1 MLNHQCP
8 RIRCRIREPAAN
20 LLSICLLGCSSRDL
34 QSCGCFSCLY
44 VFGCKITKNP
54 AYSDTFCKLSYG
66 LIAFSLFKGF
76 DISFL
81 LYLFISFGI
90 RPVAGHLV
98 MSLCI
103 DRKGNEKANHFQR
116 KNKKKQKNRI
126 CCDCK
131 SCFVWGDGLYLLHN
145 LSC

>member
-76 DISFL
+76 DILFFIFLNHSF
-81 LYLFISFGI
+81 S
-90 RPVAGHLV
+90 
-98 MSLCI
+98 
-103 DRKGNEKANHFQR
+103 
-116 KNKKKQKNRI
+116 
-126 CCDCK
+126 K
-131 SCFVWGDGLYLLHN
+131 SCATHTVHSSIISVKFLGNGNLILTSGLMPVSSMLIPLAIRTERVMGI
-145 LSC
+145 

>member
-66 LIAFSLFKGF
+66 LIAFS
-76 DISFL
+76 SFEGL
-81 LYLFISFGI
+81 TFRSYCIFLSHLVS
-90 RPVAGHLV
+90 RPIAGHLV

-116 KNKKKQKNRI
+116 KNKKKQKKQ
-126 CCDCK
+126 D
-131 SCFVWGDGLYLLHN
+131 LP
-145 LSC
+145 

>member
-44 VFGCKITKNP
+44 VFGCNITENP
-54 AYSDTFCKLSYG
+54 AYSDTFCKSSYG

-76 DISFL
+76 DILFFIFSNHSF
-81 LYLFISFGI
+81 S
-90 RPVAGHLV
+90 
-98 MSLCI
+98 
-103 DRKGNEKANHFQR
+103 
-116 KNKKKQKNRI
+116 
-126 CCDCK
+126 K
-131 SCFVWGDGLYLLHN
+131 SCVTHTVHSSIISVKFLGNGNLILTSGLMPVSSMLIPLAIRTERVMGI
-145 LSC
+145 

>member
-76 DISFL
+76 DILFFYPLKSFL
-81 LYLFISFGI
+81 FQIMCYPPCATHTVHSSIISVKFLGNGNLILTSGLMPVSSMLIPLAIRTERVMGI
-90 RPVAGHLV
+90 
-98 MSLCI
+98 
-103 DRKGNEKANHFQR
+103 
-116 KNKKKQKNRI
+116 
-126 CCDCK
+126 
-131 SCFVWGDGLYLLHN
+131 
-145 LSC
+145 